1 MLREVTYNEIFT
13 ILIMVGLIGIAIA
26 KVKFTNR
33 FNDLASILTTSKYF
47 NIYSRDQ
54 KIIDLFD
61 MLMLT
66 NFIISTAIFASI
78 FFKTF
83 FTTIEIETN
92 QMLTVTL
99 GIGVFLFL
107 KLLLE
112 RLIANIFNIDDII
125 EQYIFQKKT
134 YKNYFGMLLI
144 PINTFL
150 IYSVTPSKTI
160 LYIVLS
166 IFFIILII
174 RLSNSLK
181 RYQKLI
187 KSNLF
192 YFILYLCT
200 LEIAPYIIL
209 YKFITIY

>member
-13 ILIMVGLIGIAIA
+13 ILIMVGLISITIA
-26 KVKFTNR
+26 KAKFTHR
-33 FNDLASILTTSKYF
+33 FNDLAAILTTSKYF

-54 KIIDLFD
+54 KLIDLFD
-61 MLMLT
+61 LLLLS
-66 NFIISTAIFASI
+66 NFIISTAVFTSI
-78 FFKTF
+78 CFKTF
-83 FTTIEIETN
+83 YSDLKIETN
-92 QMLTVTL
+92 LMLNITL
-99 GIGVFLFL
+99 GIGAFLFVKIL
-107 KLLLE
+107 FE
-112 RLIANIFNIDDII
+112 RLIANIFSMDDVI
-125 EQYIFQKKT
+125 EHYIFQKKT

-144 PINTFL
+144 PINAFL

-166 IFFIILII
+166 IFMVILIV
-174 RLSNSLK
+174 RLSTTLK

-209 YKFITIY
+209 YKFITMY